1 MVGELTCSGFE
12 GSGFEGSGFEV
23 GELSAESKRIEANQT
38 ESGYFEALRRPHIR
52 ESKSPGMITPGKL
65 PRLYG
70 SLCKPLPTRFPLQ
83 GIKNP
88 RRLDAGVE
96 VIEVIEV
103 EN

>member
-1 MVGELTCSGFE
+1 
-12 GSGFEGSGFEV
+12 
-23 GELSAESKRIEANQT
+23 
-38 ESGYFEALRRPHIR
+38 
-52 ESKSPGMITPGKL
+52 MITPGKL